1 MMSATIISREEVAR
15 QLAVPKR
22 LLVRYE
28 ARGLVRVV
36 KEGDVEGYAP
46 AEIRRIWAIVSY
58 QRDLGIN
65 LAGVEA
71 ILKLRAHLSD
81 VHHRLDTLAH
91 LLNEALDESAEHS
104 DA

>member
-22 LLVRYE
+22 LLVRVR
-28 ARGLVRVV
+28 ARGLCGSSRKVTSRDTPRRDSPHL
-36 KEGDVEGYAP
+36 GDRQLSAGSRYQSRRCRGDSQAP
-46 AEIRRIWAIVSY
+46 R
-58 QRDLGIN
+58 
-65 LAGVEA
+65 
-71 ILKLRAHLSD
+71 HLSD